1 MLRVRHMKVKLTMA
15 HTKFYFFIRNA
26 FDLWSNSPLFTLRP
40 RLSSDSR
47 GSERSEALTSLYNN
61 LKRTVRSC
69 NLQRVSMTT
78 QTLHV

>member
-26 FDLWSNSPLFTLRP
+26 FDLWSHSPLFTLRP

-47 GSERSEALTSLYNN
+47 GSERSEALTSFIYNKN
-61 LKRTVRSC
+61 RWFDISAHAKREKTDI
-69 NLQRVSMTT
+69 LI
-78 QTLHV
+78 